1 MSAATITISN
11 ARKLNKGALIGFFDV
26 QLPSGIKLN
35 GCTLLSKKDGSGRFI
50 GLPSK
55 EFVKSDGTKAYQPVV
70 EIPDR
75 EARDKFTSAVLPL
88 AERALS

>member
-1 MSAATITISN
+1 VITISN
-11 ARKLNKGALIGFFDV
+11 ARKIGKGALIGFFDV

-50 GLPSK
+50 GLPSREWQK
-55 EFVKSDGTKAYQPVV
+55 PDGSKSWVPIV

-75 EARDKFTSAVLPL
+75 ADRDKFTAAVLPL

>member
-1 MSAATITISN
+1 VITITN
-11 ARKLNKGALIGFFDV
+11 ARKINKGALIGFFDFA
-26 QLPSGIKLN
+26 LPSGMKLN
-35 GCTLLSKKDGSGRFI
+35 GCTLLEKDGKRWI

-55 EFVKSDGTKAYQPVV
+55 EWTKADGTKGWVPIV

-75 EARDKFTSAVLPL
+75 ADRDKFTALVLPA

>member
-1 MSAATITISN
+1 MSITISN

-35 GCTLLSKKDGSGRFI
+35 SCTLLSKDGKKWI

-55 EFVKSDGTKAYQPVV
+55 EWAKQDGTKSYVPIV

-75 EARDKFTSAVLPL
+75 DARDKFNAAVLPL
-88 AERALS
+88 AERALLS

>member
-1 MSAATITISN
+1 MSTTISN

-26 QLPSGIKLN
+26 ELPSGLKLN
-35 GCTLLSKKDGSGRFI
+35 SCTLLSKKDGTGRFI

-55 EFVKSDGTKAYQPVV
+55 EWVKADGTKSYVPIV

-75 EARDKFTSAVLPL
+75 EARDKFTAQVLPL
-88 AERALS
+88 AEKALS

>member
-1 MSAATITISN
+1 MSITISN

-26 QLPSGIKLN
+26 ALPSGMKLN
-35 GCTLLSKKDGSGRFI
+35 GCTLLEKEGKRWI
-50 GLPSK
+50 GLPSREWIK
-55 EFVKSDGTKAYQPVV
+55 PDGSKSYVPIV

-75 EARDKFTSAVLPL
+75 EARDKFNAMVLPA